1 MPDPKASLSH
11 RQQSNPRFH
20 PLIYKGV
27 ARVLF
32 FVTILLFGIVPGL
45 LAQERQIATYF
56 GLSGSLG
63 PQWVSV
69 DRRLFEKYG
78 SKIEW
83 VLMTGGVRGIQAL
96 LSGSANYYT
105 GDPVGAISVSL
116 QGGDIIIIGT
126 MLNRIVGSIVARKE
140 IREPSDLRR
149 KKIGIASFGGAT
161 ELSVLLALK
170 KWNMPPEAVTLIQ
183 SGIPTDRLAAL
194 MKGGLDASPLAPP
207 HSLEAA
213 RRGLNVLID
222 FKDIEA
228 FPSRVIAVRRSFL
241 EKNRETVKRFLK
253 AYSEAVYQFNNDKK
267 LGIAT
272 YAKWLKEE
280 NTKVNEET
288 YNVYRDLLAFP
299 PRAVRGEGLRV
310 GIQMIAQ
317 RLGRGT
323 TDINLE
329 QFLDESLLDEL
340 EKEGFYKLITK

>member
-1 MPDPKASLSH
+1 MSRA
-11 RQQSNPRFH
+11 
-20 PLIYKGV
+20 
-27 ARVLF
+27 LF
-32 FVTILLFGIVPGL
+32 LAAILLLGIASGL
-45 LAQERQIATYF
+45 PAQERHIATYA
-56 GLSGSLG
+56 GVSGSLG

-69 DRRLFEKYG
+69 DRHLFEKYG
-78 SKIEW
+78 LKIEW

-96 LSGSANYYT
+96 LSGGTSYYT

-126 MLNRIVGSIVARKE
+126 MLNRIPGSIVARKE
-140 IREPSDLRR
+140 IREPSDLRT
-149 KKIGIASFGGAT
+149 KKIGIANFGGSN
-161 ELSVLLALK
+161 ELSVILALK

-183 SGIPTDRLAAL
+183 SGSPSDRLTAL
-194 MKGGLDASPLAPP
+194 MRGALDASPLAPP
-207 HSLEAA
+207 QSFEAA

-228 FPSRVIAVRRSFL
+228 FPQRVIAVRRSFL
-241 EKNRETVKRFLK
+241 EKNRESVKRFLK

-280 NTKVNEET
+280 NAKVNEET
-288 YNVYRDLLAFP
+288 YNYFRGLLSFP
-299 PRAVRGEGLRV
+299 PRAVRGEGLRI

-323 TDINLE
+323 TDFNIE
-329 QFLDESLLDEL
+329 QFLDESLVDEL
-340 EKEGFYKLITK
+340 EKEGFYNLIAK